1 MTDESQLIEEARQG
15 SSAAFG
21 QLVRRYQDRLYTS
34 VVHVIGCHDE
44 AEDVVQDAFVQ
55 AYLKLPHFRLESS
68 FFTWLYR
75 IAFNGAASRR
85 RRRRPLSAAGRS
97 EAEAMAPELPDP
109 GDAPGERLLRE
120 ERAEQVRRALETLS
134 EEHRA
139 IIVLRE
145 VEGCDY
151 QAIAEILGI
160 SVGTVRSRLH
170 RARSQMRDELKALHP
185 WQSAD

>member
-1 MTDESQLIEEARQG
+1 VTEESQLIVEARQG

-34 VVHVIGCHDE
+34 VVHVIGCRDE

-75 IAFNGAASRR
+75 IAFNRAVSRR
-85 RRRRPLSAAGRS
+85 RRRRPL
-97 EAEAMAPELPDP
+97 AESGQPHADSVAPELADP
-109 GDAPGERLLRE
+109 GDSPDDRLLRE
-120 ERAEQVRRALETLS
+120 ERAEQVRRALEALS

-139 IIVLRE
+139 IMVLRE
-145 VEGCDY
+145 VDGCDY

-170 RARSQMRDELKALHP
+170 RARSQMRDELKALQP
-185 WQSAD
+185 WQSAE